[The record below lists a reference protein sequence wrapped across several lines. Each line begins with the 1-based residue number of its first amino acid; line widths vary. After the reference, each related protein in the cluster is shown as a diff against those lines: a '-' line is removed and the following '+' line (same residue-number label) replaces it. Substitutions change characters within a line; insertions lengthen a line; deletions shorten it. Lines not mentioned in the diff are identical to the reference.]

1 MPDGGERVL
10 LVDDESAMRVGAR
23 LSTASR
29 TIVQRVE
36 ANRASRWVL
45 SAAVAITAAFYP
57 VDAEKA
63 NLN

>member
-1 MPDGGERVL
+1 
-10 LVDDESAMRVGAR
+10 MRVEAR

-45 SAAVAITAAFYP
+45 APAVATTAAFYP

-63 NLN
+63 SLN